1 VDLARAV
8 GRDDHDRRLRRLD
21 RAELGDRHLEVGQH
35 LEQIGLERL
44 VGAVELVD
52 QQDRRALGMRLQRLE
67 QAGGSGN
74 ARRRCRCELAA
85 VMHALRLGQA
95 DLDHL
100 ARVVP
105 LVDRRRDVEALVA
118 LQADQRPL
126 RSAASTLAISVLPT
140 PASPSQNKRPAELQA
155 R

>member
-1 VDLARAV
+1 MITIGVS
-8 GRDDHDRRLRRLD
+8 RRLD

-35 LEQIGLERL
+35 FEQVGLERL

-67 QAGGSGN
+67 QRTADQEPLVEDVG
-74 ARRRCRCELAA
+74 RELAA
-85 VMHALRLGQA
+85 VVHALRLGQA

-100 ARVVP
+100 AGVVP
-105 LVDRRRDVEALVA
+105 LVDRRGDVEALVA

-126 RSAASTLAISVLPT
+126 RASAASTLAISVLPT
-140 PASPSQNKRPAELQA
+140 PASPSQNSGRPSLSA